1 MVMDINI
8 KSANDVERLNTV
20 ASETPDVLWVH
31 SNDGMIMVDAR
42 SLLGLFALIGKPCKL
57 VAEDSTDYKVLA
69 KVAKKAGVA

>member
-8 KSANDVERLNTV
+8 KSTSDVERLNAV
-20 ASETPDVLWVH
+20 ASKTSDVLWVH

-57 VAEDSTDYKVLA
+57 VAEDSTDYKILA
-69 KVAKKAGVA
+69 RVARKAGVA

>member
-8 KSANDVERLNTV
+8 KSANDVER
-20 ASETPDVLWVH
+20 LWVH

>member
-8 KSANDVERLNTV
+8 KSTSDVERLNAV
-20 ASETPDVLWVH
+20 ASKTPDVLWVH

-57 VAEDSTDYKVLA
+57 VAEVSTDYKILA
-69 KVAKKAGVA
+69 RAARKAGVA